1 MGIIFGFLLFFVSIL
16 LSFLCKSQVLN
27 ITLNDELKAFQTDVE
42 FGDSIDKLIEADKSL
57 ELELLMKIPET
68 RI

>member
-16 LSFLCKSQVLN
+16 LSFLCKSQVLT
-27 ITLNDELKAFQTDVE
+27 ISLNDELRPFPTDVE
-42 FGDSIDKLIEADKSL
+42 FGDTIDKLLDSNKSL